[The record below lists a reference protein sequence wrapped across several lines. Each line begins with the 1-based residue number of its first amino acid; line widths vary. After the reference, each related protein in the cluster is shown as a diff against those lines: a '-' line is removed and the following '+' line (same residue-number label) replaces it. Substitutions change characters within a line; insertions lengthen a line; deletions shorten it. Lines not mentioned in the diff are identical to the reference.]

1 MTAIILY
8 LITLLGAPIEKF
20 WIKAEEYKEDQQYGK
35 MVAAF
40 AASILIVLGMLVTL
54 VAVIY
59 LVFTYCF
66 EFLLVVGVVIWIY
79 WAVWQKMHKK
89 PKITEVDN
97 VITED
102 LKKLQ
107 ESAHKGYVP
116 MRNMIFQTVKRSA
129 SDIMAKTPRALG
141 EIEVFE
147 DKFLIENGIIF
158 YQFQLPKA
166 DIKYQCT
173 VEDLQ
178 EFKTILQTTFETLW
192 QSGNFPQIALQ
203 MKTDSYGNM
212 YDPVVIDRIDDL
224 GNKYLIQTV
233 YTTNKYM
240 DQLRNYELSGE
251 YHQEAI
257 YDPEDNNFL

>member
-1 MTAIILY
+1 MY
-8 LITLLGAPIEKF
+8 LIRVLTAPIEKF
-20 WIKAEEYKEDQQYGK
+20 WIMAEEYKGDQKYGK

-40 AASILIVLGMLVTL
+40 AASILIILGMLVTL
-54 VAVIY
+54 VALMY
-59 LVFTYCF
+59 LTVTYCF
-66 EFLLVVGVVIWIY
+66 EILLIVGVIIWIY
-79 WAVWQKMHKK
+79 WAVWQKMHSTPQTK
-89 PKITEVDN
+89 EAEN

-116 MRNMIFQTVKRSA
+116 MRTILFQTIKRSA

-147 DKFLIENGIIF
+147 EKFLIENGIIF
-158 YQFQLPKA
+158 YQFQIPKA

-173 VEDLQ
+173 TEDLQ
-178 EFKTILQTTFETLW
+178 EFKIILQTAFEALW
-192 QSGNFPQIALQ
+192 QGGNFPQIALQ

-240 DQLRNYELSGE
+240 DQLRSYELSGE
-251 YHQEAI
+251 YRQEVI
-257 YDPEDNNFL
+257 YDPGDDNFL